1 MADEME
7 KNKISHEEG
16 EVQDGGSEA
25 GNSQQVEQ
33 QVEQYFNT
41 LKPAPKRQVS
51 NPTSHAAP
59 RAPTTPPASRS
70 RSPRGP
76 RRPGMI
82 PIMKINEVRFCHQ
95 CGHFVGFGMRTE
107 CNAVWP
113 AMAIMDQD
121 RHGWHRTHSTPPSSK
136 MGGGWSVACCSKL
149 Q

>member
-16 EVQDGGSEA
+16 EVQDEGSEA

-33 QVEQYFNT
+33 QVEQAWHA
-41 LKPAPKRQVS
+41 LKPVPKRQAS

-82 PIMKINEVRFCHQ
+82 PIMKINDVRFCHQ

-107 CNAVWP
+107 CNAVWIDP
-113 AMAIMDQD
+113 LHAGSKAVMDED
-121 RHGWHRTHSTPPSSK
+121 RHGRHRTHSTPPSSK
-136 MGGGWSVACCSKL
+136 MGGGGA
-149 Q
+149 

>member
-7 KNKISHEEG
+7 KNKISQG
-16 EVQDGGSEA
+16 EVQDEGSEA
-25 GNSQQVEQ
+25 
-33 QVEQYFNT
+33 
-41 LKPAPKRQVS
+41 A
-51 NPTSHAAP
+51 HAAP

-107 CNAVWP
+107 CNAVWIDVLH
-113 AMAIMDQD
+113 ADSKAIMGQD
-121 RHGWHRTHSTPPSSK
+121 RHGRHRTHSTPPSSK
-136 MGGGWSVACCSKL
+136 MGGGGA
-149 Q
+149 

>member
-16 EVQDGGSEA
+16 EVQDEGSEA

-33 QVEQYFNT
+33 QVEYFNT
-41 LKPAPKRQVS
+41 LKPAPKRQI
-51 NPTSHAAP
+51 
-59 RAPTTPPASRS
+59 TPPASRS

-82 PIMKINEVRFCHQ
+82 PIMKINDVRFCHQ

-107 CNAVWP
+107 CNAVWIDP
-113 AMAIMDQD
+113 PHAGSKAIMDQD
-121 RHGWHRTHSTPPSSK
+121 RHGRHRTHSTPPSSK
-136 MGGGWSVACCSKL
+136 MGGWRGRGGTAACVACCSRL

>member
-7 KNKISHEEG
+7 KNKISQG
-16 EVQDGGSEA
+16 EVQDAGSEA
-25 GNSQQVEQ
+25 
-33 QVEQYFNT
+33 
-41 LKPAPKRQVS
+41 A
-51 NPTSHAAP
+51 HAAERLP
-59 RAPTTPPASRS
+59 RTPSASRS

-136 MGGGWSVACCSKL
+136 MGGWSVACCSRL